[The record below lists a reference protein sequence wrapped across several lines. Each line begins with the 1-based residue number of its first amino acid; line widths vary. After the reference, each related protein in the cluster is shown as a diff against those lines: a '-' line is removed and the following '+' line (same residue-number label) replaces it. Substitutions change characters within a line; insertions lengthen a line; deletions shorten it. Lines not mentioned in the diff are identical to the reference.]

1 MATKTNGSGGEPPDV
16 LLVGRYKLLEPLGS
30 GGTGVVHKAFD
41 TITGE
46 TVAIKILSPLTTAAH
61 MRQRREV
68 LALRV
73 LQAPGVV
80 RFIDE
85 GISDGRPFIVMEL
98 IDGTPFPGGSQRT
111 WEDVAP
117 IAISLLESLAR
128 VHANGV
134 IHRDLKPANVL
145 VDRAGRPIILDFG
158 LARSDDFDLAITR
171 PDSVVGTPRYQAP
184 EQLVN
189 GALDAR
195 TDLYAVGL
203 MLYEVLAGRP
213 AHPLDSVQ
221 VLYAARIWKDA
232 PPLQWAATHVP
243 PEVCRVIDQL
253 LARLPEARPRSATEV
268 VQALRGLSVEDRRA
282 PFPWLGAETPIRAA
296 VDAARSRRPFDIQ
309 GAAGSGRSRCLQ
321 EIASALAR
329 AGRRST
335 WTLRGSRP
343 YESLRPIIGEPDT
356 VETPA
361 GAPPEDQESA
371 GADPAEIAITLERRL
386 RETLAGGTVVLVDD
400 AEDLDPWSAELLEK
414 GRAEGAVIRAW
425 RSPPGDACA
434 LTPLTEASLRPLFH
448 GPDRL
453 LHLREDAAHALLVR
467 TAGHP
472 ARVAAEV
479 SAWVGSGYATWR
491 EGRLVLDRTAL
502 DRLEGGVSVQIPPV
516 PADLAG
522 GTLKRGLEQMLA
534 WVTLAWPHSTPARL
548 RQAHGGGWEVDMML
562 SELERV
568 GAVRRTEDGRV
579 EPRYAALALHE
590 WGPDQRRT
598 AHGAIAA
605 TLPPGSAG
613 RFAHLIGAGDL
624 STAAREAQILAGRLV
639 ADGYVGRAIGV
650 LSQGLYAAREA
661 GDIDAEAALLV
672 EATQAA
678 LVDGVAGSIKYVR
691 YELGR
696 THGPFVAPL
705 DTLLRAGLAQVG
717 GDLPR
722 LDEALAE
729 LRPFEDPALEVWR
742 KAVALY
748 RAIREGLPTASA
760 HVEECMG
767 WAEAAG
773 SSFLLGR
780 VLGWKGLL
788 RYREGHYVEAAEWH
802 LRALPLKE
810 GAADRLSTMLN
821 AASAYLE
828 AQRLDEAFRWATE
841 AHALAAERRAAL
853 FEARATWILRCVAYR
868 TGQAS
873 EPDMEL
879 VDAMALVGAPMVEA
893 PVCLT
898 EAAIAWRG
906 GGSEPEVARLAR
918 KAEAL
923 WVAQG
928 NAGART
934 IGAALALTC
943 EGVREPE
950 PWRAVAEAALALPR
964 RNAAAQA
971 LGLVAKSG
979 VVWAEA
985 WSEAVA
991 ESVAAEPSPE
1001 PSQRGALLAETEIL
1015 AYSARAAGQM

>member
-1 MATKTNGSGGEPPDV
+1 MANIGSDRDGEAPGV
-16 LLVGRYKLLEPLGS
+16 LLAGRYKLLEPLGS
-30 GGTGVVHKAFD
+30 GGTGVVYKAVD
-41 TITGE
+41 TINDE
-46 TVAIKILSPLTTAAH
+46 VVAVKILNPLTTSAAL
-61 MRQRREV
+61 RQRREV

-85 GISDGRPFIVMEL
+85 GVAEGRPFIVMEL
-98 IDGTPFPGGSQRT
+98 IDGAPFPGGGQRH

-117 IAISLLESLAR
+117 LAISLLESLAR

-145 VDRAGRPIILDFG
+145 VTRAGRPIILDFG
-158 LARSDDFDLAITR
+158 LARSDSFDLAITR

-189 GALDAR
+189 SPLDAR

-282 PFPWLGAETPIRAA
+282 AFPWLGAETPIRAA
-296 VDAARSRRPFDIQ
+296 VDAARSQRPYDIQ

-321 EIASALAR
+321 EIATALAR

-335 WTLRGSRP
+335 WTTRGSRP
-343 YESLRPIIGEPDT
+343 YESLRPVIGEPDT
-356 VETPA
+356 VETPIG
-361 GAPPEDQESA
+361 GAEAADGVDPED
-371 GADPAEIAITLERRL
+371 IAITLERRL

-400 AEDLDPWSAELLEK
+400 AEDLDPWSAELLDR
-414 GRAEGAVIRAW
+414 GRTNGAVIRAW
-425 RSPPGDACA
+425 RSPPGEARA
-434 LTPLTEASLRPLFH
+434 LVPLTEAALRPLFH

-453 LHLREDAAHALLVR
+453 LHLREDATHALLVR

-479 SAWVGSGYATWR
+479 AAWVGSGYATWR
-491 EGRLVLDRTAL
+491 EGRLALDRTAL
-502 DRLEGGVSVQIPPV
+502 DRLEGGVSVQVPPA
-516 PADLAG
+516 PADG
-522 GTLKRGLEQMLA
+522 GGGGLKPALESMLA
-534 WVTLAWPHSTPARL
+534 WVTLAWPHSTQARL
-548 RQAHGGGWEVDMML
+548 RQAHGSGWEVDMML
-562 SELERV
+562 KELERV
-568 GAVRRTEDGRV
+568 GAVRRTEDGRF

-590 WGPDQRRT
+590 WGPEQRRL
-598 AHGAIAA
+598 AHAALAA
-605 TLPPGSAG
+605 TLDPGTVG
-613 RFAHLIGAGDL
+613 RFAHLIGAGEL
-624 STAAREAQILAGRLV
+624 SSAAHEARLLAGRLV

-678 LVDGVAGSIKYVR
+678 LVDGVAGSMKYVR

-705 DTLLRAGLAQVG
+705 DTLLRAGLAQVA
-717 GDLPR
+717 GDLPE
-722 LDEALAE
+722 LEAALGE
-729 LRPFEDPALEVWR
+729 LQPFDDPRLEVWR
-742 KAVALY
+742 KAVLLY
-748 RAIREGLPTASA
+748 RGMRQGLPAASA
-760 HVEECMG
+760 HVDECMA
-767 WAEAAG
+767 WAEASG

-788 RYREGHYVEAAEWH
+788 RYGEGRYVEAAEWH

-810 GAADRLSTMLN
+810 GTADRLSTTIN
-821 AASAYLE
+821 VASAYLE
-828 AQRLDEAFRWATE
+828 AQRFDDAARWATE
-841 AHALAAERRAAL
+841 ALALAAQRRSVL
-853 FEARATWILRCVAYR
+853 FEARVTWILRCVDYR
-868 TGQAS
+868 TERPTA
-873 EPDMEL
+873 PDFEL
-879 VDAMALVGAPMVEA
+879 VEAMALVGAPVLSA
-893 PVCLT
+893 NACFT
-898 EAAIAWRG
+898 EAAIAWRTG
-906 GGSEPEVARLAR
+906 ANEDAARLAR
-918 KAEAL
+918 TAEAL
-923 WVAQG
+923 WSAQG
-928 NAGART
+928 LESSRIMGT
-934 IGAALALTC
+934 ALALTC
-943 EGVREPE
+943 EGETAPE
-950 PWRAVAEAALALPR
+950 PWRTVAEAALALPPGT
-964 RNAAAQA
+964 AAAQMLA
-971 LGLVAKSG
+971 LVAKSG
-979 VVWAEA
+979 VVWEAA
-985 WSEAVA
+985 WSERVA
-991 ESVAAEPSPE
+991 RCLAAAPSPV
-1001 PSQRGALLAETEIL
+1001 PSQRRLLLAETEIVS
-1015 AYSARAAGQM
+1015 YCSAAVGQA